1 MTSRTETNGSQGEED
16 PHTSPDIHPSL
27 DATDEHVHPRAAV
40 TVLCLAGIVVAL
52 MQTII
57 VPLIPQL
64 PTLLNADASNTTWAI
79 TITLLVGAVATPI
92 GGRIGDMYGKRLAIL
107 ASLGF
112 VAVGSITCALSTS
125 LPLFIL
131 GRGLQGLGFGIIAL
145 GISVM
150 RDIVPARYLGSAVGT
165 MSASLG
171 IGGALGLPFAAAIAQ
186 HVSWHALFW
195 SCGAVAALAAVGV
208 VLTVPK
214 SSSASGG
221 RFDLLGALGL
231 AGVLV
236 CLLLPLSKGAVW
248 GWAAPL
254 TLGCFGGFV
263 VLLGVWSA
271 VELRRPNPLIDL
283 RILGER
289 PLLLTNLASIATGF
303 AFYAMQ
309 LIPIQLLMA
318 PTSSPNGFGYDMVH
332 ASLILAPSG
341 LVMFA
346 LSNLSGRINAA
357 LGARVSL
364 ALGGAV
370 IGIGYVVFIV
380 GLAGPWALTWVHMLV
395 IACCIGA
402 GLGIAYSAMPA
413 LIMQSVSIEQ
423 TGESNG
429 VNALMRIIGTSTASA
444 VVGMLLTWSMITVT
458 GPDGTDPDGGVI
470 SVPASEGYLW
480 ASGIALTAC
489 VVASVVAMAIPGRRG
504 LTETPV

>member
-1 MTSRTETNGSQGEED
+1 MTSRTETNGSQGEEK
-16 PHTSPDIHPSL
+16 PHPDTSPA
-27 DATDEHVHPRAAV
+27 ATDEHTHPRAAV
-40 TVLCLAGIVVAL
+40 AVLCLAGIVVAL

-64 PTLLNADASNTTWAI
+64 PTLLKADASNTTWAI

-107 ASLGF
+107 GSLGF
-112 VAVGSITCALSTS
+112 VALGSVACALATS
-125 LPLFIL
+125 LPVFIL
-131 GRGLQGLGFGIIAL
+131 GRGLQGLGFGIVAL

-195 SCGAVAALAAVGV
+195 SCAAASALAAVGV
-208 VLTVPK
+208 ALTVP
-214 SSSASGG
+214 STTPSSGG
-221 RFDLLGALGL
+221 RFDFLGAIGL
-231 AGVLV
+231 TGVLI

-248 GWAAPL
+248 GWGNPL
-254 TLGCFGGFV
+254 TLGCFAGFV
-263 VLLGVWSA
+263 VLLGLWAV
-271 VELRRPNPLIDL
+271 VELRRASPLIDL

-318 PTSSPNGFGYDMVH
+318 PTNSPNGFGYDMVH

-341 LVMFA
+341 LVMFVF
-346 LSNLSGRINAA
+346 SHISGRINAMF
-357 LGARVSL
+357 GARISL
-364 ALGGAV
+364 SLGGV
-370 IGIGYVVFIV
+370 IIGVGYVVFIV
-380 GLAGPWALTWVHMLV
+380 GLTGPWALTWIHMLV

-413 LIMQSVSIEQ
+413 LIMQAVSVEQ

-444 VVGMLLTWSMITVT
+444 VVGMLLTWSMIDVA
-458 GPDGTDPDGGVI
+458 GPDGSTI
-470 SVPASEGYLW
+470 AVPAGDGYLW
-480 ASGIALTAC
+480 AAGIALATCVIAA
-489 VVASVVAMAIPGRRG
+489 VVALAIPAQRG
-504 LTETPV
+504 LAETQV

>member
-1 MTSRTETNGSQGEED
+1 MTSRTDAGGMTDDTPDLPPPDVSRPD
-16 PHTSPDIHPSL
+16 PPAEKP
-27 DATDEHVHPRAAV
+27 HPRAAV
-40 TVLCLAGIVVAL
+40 AVLCLAGIVVAL

-64 PTLLNADASNTTWAI
+64 PALLDADASDTTWAI

-112 VAVGSITCALSTS
+112 VAIGSVACAVSTS
-125 LPLFIL
+125 LPLFIV

-150 RDIVPARYLGSAVGT
+150 RDIVPPRHLASSVGT

-171 IGGALGLPFAAAIAQ
+171 IGGALGLPFAAVIAQ

-195 SCGAVAALAAVGV
+195 SCAGAAALAAVGV
-208 VLTVPK
+208 ALTVR
-214 SSSASGG
+214 SSATPSRG
-221 RFDLLGALGL
+221 RFDALGAIGL
-231 AGVLV
+231 AAVLV
-236 CLLLPLSKGAVW
+236 CLLLPLSKGAHW
-248 GWAAPL
+248 GWASPL
-254 TLGCFGGFV
+254 TLGMLGGFV
-263 VLLGVWSA
+263 VLLALWIM
-271 VELRRPNPLIDL
+271 VELRRKNPLIDI
-283 RILGER
+283 RILGRR

-318 PTSSPNGFGYDMVH
+318 PTSSPDGFGYDMVH

-341 LVMFA
+341 LIMFA
-346 LSNLSGRINAA
+346 FSHISGRINAA
-357 LGARVSL
+357 FGARISL
-364 ALGGAV
+364 ALGGV
-370 IGIGYVVFIV
+370 IIGAGYVVFII
-380 GLAGPWALTWVHMLV
+380 GLAGPWDLTWIHMLV

-413 LIMQSVSIEQ
+413 LIMQSVSVEQ

-429 VNALMRIIGTSTASA
+429 VNALMRIIGTSTSAA
-444 VVGMLLTWSMITVT
+444 VVGMLLTWSMISVT
-458 GPDGTDPDGGVI
+458 DADGEVVA
-470 SVPASEGYLW
+470 VPMADGYLW
-480 ASGIALTAC
+480 ASAIALVMC
-489 VVASVVAMAIPGRRG
+489 VVASAVALAIPSRRDF
-504 LTETPV
+504 TETSV